1 MKKLLKYLKPYWY
14 IAIFSPIC
22 MIMEVLVDLSLPT
35 IMSKIVNDSL
45 YASSIEEGLSVVAQN
60 GILMICLVVVGG
72 LTGLGAA
79 GFASAASQSFGN
91 DLRRDAFS
99 HVMSLSPEQT
109 DRFTVGSLVT
119 RLTNDITMMQNF
131 VAMALRMFFR
141 SPIMFVGGIVMAI
154 ALNPKFGIVIL
165 ISLPIQLLI
174 VYFVMRKVRPMF
186 DDVQTKLDNVNAVV
200 QENVTGARVVKAY
213 VREQH
218 EIERFEKAN
227 DDLYN
232 RMIRVQFT
240 LALLGPLMMIV
251 MNLSV
256 IAVILLGG
264 YEVQSGVLLVGDVT
278 AVILYITQILN
289 SVMMLANMFQ
299 FISRAQASAKR
310 INEVMD
316 AYPVIRDGAYEGD
329 GEEEKRGHV
338 VFKNVTFSYPGTTGS
353 PILKNIDLD
362 IKAGENI
369 AILGATG
376 SGKTSFVQMIP
387 RYYDPIDGEILLDG
401 VPVKDYKVKTLRT
414 KIAYVLQKSELFS
427 GTVAENLRWGNP
439 NATDE
444 ELREAARIA
453 QAEEFIGN
461 FAAGYDTMISE
472 KGASLSGGQK
482 QRLAIARALLKNPD
496 VLIFDDSM
504 SALDV
509 ATSARLQKALRE
521 KLSDLTVIT
530 IAQRVASVMSADR
543 ILVLDGAAIAAVGT
557 HEELLATSEIYRDIY
572 ESQLKRGESIE

>member
-14 IAIFSPIC
+14 IAIGSPIC
-22 MIMEVLVDLSLPT
+22 MILEVLVDLALPT
-35 IMSKIVNDSL
+35 IMATIVNDSL
-45 YASSIEEGLSVVAQN
+45 YAASLEEGLSVVVSN
-60 GILMICLVVVGG
+60 GSLMILLVLLGG

-109 DRFTVGSLVT
+109 DQFTVGSLVT
-119 RLTNDITMMQNF
+119 RLTNDITMMQSF
-131 VAMALRMFFR
+131 VAAALRIFFR
-141 SPIMFVGGIVMAI
+141 SPIMFIGGIIMSIAI
-154 ALNPKFGIVIL
+154 NPKFGLIVL
-165 ISLPIQLLI
+165 ISLPIQLVL
-174 VYFVMRKVRPMF
+174 VWLVMRKVRPMF
-186 DDVQTKLDNVNAVV
+186 DEVQKKLDHVNAVV

-213 VREQH
+213 VREDH
-218 EIERFEKAN
+218 EITRFRGAN

-232 RMIRVQFT
+232 RVIRVQFIMAV
-240 LALLGPLMMIV
+240 LAPIMMVV

-256 IAVILLGG
+256 IAVIMLGG
-264 YEVQSGVLLVGDVT
+264 YEVQSGAIEVGDVT
-278 AVILYITQILN
+278 AVILYITQILH
-289 SVMMLANMFQ
+289 SVMMFANMFQ
-299 FISRAQASAKR
+299 FVSRAQASAKR

-316 AYPVIRDGAYEGD
+316 AEPVIRGGSYDGVGK
-329 GEEEKRGHV
+329 EEARGHV
-338 VFKNVTFSYPGTTGS
+338 VYKNVSFRYPGTHGL
-353 PILKNIDLD
+353 PVLHHIDLD
-362 IKAGENI
+362 IRPGENI
-369 AILGATG
+369 AILGTTG

-387 RYYDPIDGEILLDG
+387 RYYDPTEGEILLDG
-401 VPVKDYKVKTLRT
+401 VPVKEYTLDALRG

-427 GTVAENLRWGNP
+427 GTIAENLRWGNE

-444 ELREAARIA
+444 ELREAASIA
-453 QAEEFIGN
+453 QAEEFIGK

-482 QRLAIARALLKNPD
+482 QRLSIARALLKKPD

-509 ATSARLQKALRE
+509 ATGAKLQQALRK
-521 KLSDLTVIT
+521 KLSSLTVIT
-530 IAQRVASVMSADR
+530 IAQRVASVMNADR
-543 ILVLDGAAIAAVGT
+543 IIVLDGGTIAACGT
-557 HEELLATSEIYRDIY
+557 HEELIESSAIYRDIY

>member
-14 IAIFSPIC
+14 IAIGSPIC
-22 MIMEVLVDLSLPT
+22 MILEVLVDLALPT
-35 IMSKIVNDSL
+35 VMAIIVNDSINA
-45 YASSIEEGLSVVAQN
+45 ASVEEGLSVVAQN
-60 GILMICLVVVGG
+60 GTLMLLLVFLGG

-109 DRFTVGSLVT
+109 DKFTVGSLVT
-119 RLTNDITMMQNF
+119 RLTNDITMMQSF
-131 VAMALRMFFR
+131 VAAALRIFFR
-141 SPIMFVGGIVMAI
+141 SPIMFIGGIIMSI
-154 ALNPKFGIVIL
+154 MINPKFGFIVL
-165 ISLPIQLLI
+165 VSLPLQLVL
-174 VYFVMRKVRPMF
+174 VWLVMRKVRPMF
-186 DDVQTKLDNVNAVV
+186 DEVQTKLDNVNAVV

-213 VREQH
+213 VREDH
-218 EIERFEKAN
+218 EITRFRGAN
-227 DDLYN
+227 DELYS
-232 RMIRVQFT
+232 RVIRVQFIMAV
-240 LALLGPLMMIV
+240 LAPIMMVI

-264 YEVQSGVLLVGDVT
+264 YEVQAGVIEVGDVT
-278 AVILYITQILN
+278 AVILYITQILH
-289 SVMMLANMFQ
+289 SVMMFANMFQ

-316 AYPVIRDGAYEGD
+316 AAPVICGGEYEGE
-329 GEEEKRGHV
+329 GTETKKGHV
-338 VFKNVTFSYPGTTGS
+338 VYKNVAFRYPGTYGF
-353 PILKNIDLD
+353 PILHHIDLD
-362 IKAGENI
+362 IKPGENV
-369 AILGATG
+369 AILGTTG

-387 RYYDPIDGEILLDG
+387 RYYDPTEGEILLDG
-401 VPVKDYKVKTLRT
+401 VPVKDYTLPALRK
-414 KIAYVLQKSELFS
+414 KISYVLQKSELFS
-427 GTVAENLRWGNP
+427 GTIAENLRWGNE

-453 QAEEFIGN
+453 QAEEFIGK

-482 QRLAIARALLKNPD
+482 QRLSIARALLKNPD

-509 ATSARLQKALRE
+509 ATGAKLQKALRE
-521 KLSDLTVIT
+521 KLSSLTVIT
-530 IAQRVASVMSADR
+530 IAQRVASVMNADR
-543 ILVLDGAAIAAVGT
+543 IIVLDGGTIAACGK
-557 HEELLATSEIYRDIY
+557 HEELMETSPIYRDIY

>member
-22 MIMEVLVDLSLPT
+22 MIMEVLVDLSLPK
-35 IMSKIVNDSL
+35 IMSTIVNDSL
-45 YASSIEEGLSVVAQN
+45 YAATLEEGLAVVAKS
-60 GILMICLVVVGG
+60 GALMMALVILGG

-119 RLTNDITMMQNF
+119 RLTNDITMMQSF
-131 VAMALRMFFR
+131 VAMALRIFFR
-141 SPIMFVGGIVMAI
+141 SPIMFIGGIIMAI
-154 ALNPKFGIVIL
+154 SMGPKFGIVIL

-174 VYFVMRKVRPMF
+174 VYLVMNRVRPMF
-186 DDVQTKLDNVNAVV
+186 DDVQVKLDNVNAVV

-218 EIERFEKAN
+218 EIERFSKAN
-227 DDLYN
+227 DALYD

-240 LALLGPLMMIV
+240 LAFLSPLMMIV
-251 MNLSV
+251 MNLTV
-256 IAVILLGG
+256 IAVIILGG
-264 YEVQSGVLLVGDVT
+264 FEVQNMALKVGDVT
-278 AVILYITQILN
+278 AIILYITQILN
-289 SVMMLANMFQ
+289 SVMMISNMFQ

-316 AYPVIRDGAYEGD
+316 AYPVIRDGAYEGE
-329 GEEEKRGHV
+329 GEESKRGHV
-338 VFKNVTFSYPGTTGS
+338 VFKNVMFRYPGTTGS

-376 SGKTSFVQMIP
+376 SGKTSLVQMIP
-387 RYYDPIDGEILLDG
+387 RYYDPTDGEILLDG

-427 GTVAENLRWGNP
+427 GTVAENLRWGDP

-444 ELREAARIA
+444 ELKEAARIA

-482 QRLAIARALLKNPD
+482 QRLAIARALLKKPD

-521 KLSDLTVIT
+521 KLSDMTVIT
-530 IAQRVASVMSADR
+530 IAQRVASVMNADR
-543 ILVLDGAAIAAVGT
+543 ILVLDGATVAAIGT
-557 HEELLATSEIYRDIY
+557 HDELLATSAIYRDIY

>member
-14 IAIFSPIC
+14 IAIGSPIC
-22 MIMEVLVDLSLPT
+22 MILEVLVDLALPT
-35 IMSKIVNDSL
+35 IMANIVNDSL
-45 YASSIEEGLSVVAQN
+45 YAASLEEGLSVVVSN
-60 GILMICLVVVGG
+60 GTLMILLVLLGG

-109 DRFTVGSLVT
+109 DKFTVGSLVT
-119 RLTNDITMMQNF
+119 RLTNDVTMMQSF
-131 VAMALRMFFR
+131 VAAALRIFFR
-141 SPIMFVGGIVMAI
+141 SPIMFVGGIVMSVMI
-154 ALNPKFGIVIL
+154 NPKFGFIVL
-165 ISLPIQLLI
+165 ISLPVQLVL
-174 VYFVMRKVRPMF
+174 VWLVMRKVRPMF
-186 DDVQTKLDNVNAVV
+186 DEVQSRLDHVNAVV

-213 VREQH
+213 VREDH
-218 EIERFEKAN
+218 EITRFRGAN

-232 RMIRVQFT
+232 RVIRVQYIMAV
-240 LALLGPLMMIV
+240 LAPIMMIV

-264 YEVQSGVLLVGDVT
+264 YEVQGGVIEVGDVT
-278 AVILYITQILN
+278 AVILYITQILH
-289 SVMMLANMFQ
+289 SVMMFAGMFQ

-316 AYPVIRDGAYEGD
+316 AEPVICGGAYEGT
-329 GEEEKRGHV
+329 GTEKKKGHV
-338 VFKNVTFSYPGTTGS
+338 VYKNVAFRYPGTHGL
-353 PILKNIDLD
+353 PVLHHIDLD
-362 IKAGENI
+362 IKPGENI
-369 AILGATG
+369 AILGTTG

-387 RYYDPIDGEILLDG
+387 RYYDPTEGEILLDG
-401 VPVKDYKVKTLRT
+401 VPVKDYTLDALRG

-427 GTVAENLRWGNP
+427 GTIAENLRWGNE

-444 ELREAARIA
+444 ELREAASIA
-453 QAEEFIGN
+453 QAEEFISK

-482 QRLAIARALLKNPD
+482 QRLAIARALLKKPD

-509 ATSARLQKALRE
+509 APGAKLQQALHR
-521 KLSDLTVIT
+521 KLSSLTVIT
-530 IAQRVASVMSADR
+530 IAQRVASVMNADR
-543 ILVLDGAAIAAVGT
+543 IIVLDGGTIAACGT
-557 HEELLATSEIYRDIY
+557 HDELIESSAIYRDIY

>member
-14 IAIFSPIC
+14 IAICSPIC
-22 MIMEVLVDLSLPT
+22 MILEVLVDLSLPT
-35 IMSKIVNDSL
+35 IMSTIVNDSL
-45 YASSIEEGLSVVAQN
+45 YASSIEEGLAVVAKS
-60 GILMICLVVVGG
+60 GVLMICLVILGG

-91 DLRRDAFS
+91 DLRRDAFA

-119 RLTNDITMMQNF
+119 RLTNDITMMQSF

-154 ALNPKFGIVIL
+154 ALNPKFGLIIL
-165 ISLPIQLLI
+165 VSLPIQLLV
-174 VYFVMRKVRPMF
+174 VYLVMRKVRPMF
-186 DDVQTKLDNVNAVV
+186 DDVQVKLDNVNAVV

-218 EIERFEKAN
+218 EIERFAKAN

-240 LALLGPLMMIV
+240 LALLGPAMMII
-251 MNLSV
+251 MNLTV
-256 IAVILLGG
+256 IAVVLLGG
-264 YEVQSGVLLVGDVT
+264 FEVQSGALLVGDVT
-278 AVILYITQILN
+278 AVILYITQILG
-289 SVMMLANMFQ
+289 SVMMFSSMFQ

-316 AYPVIRDGAYEGD
+316 AYPVIRDGAYEGN
-329 GEEEKRGHV
+329 GEETAKGHV
-338 VFKNVTFSYPGTTGS
+338 VFKYVTFRYPGTTGS

-387 RYYDPIDGEILLDG
+387 RYYDPTDGEILLDG
-401 VPVKDYKVKTLRT
+401 VPVKQYKLKNLRT

-482 QRLAIARALLKNPD
+482 QRLSIARALLKNPD

-530 IAQRVASVMSADR
+530 IAQRVASVINADR
-543 ILVLDGAAIAAVGT
+543 ILVLDGGTIAAIGK
-557 HEELLATSEIYRDIY
+557 HEELLETSAIYRDIY

>member
-14 IAIFSPIC
+14 IAIGSPIC
-22 MIMEVLVDLSLPT
+22 MILEVLVDLALPT
-35 IMSKIVNDSL
+35 IMANIVNDSL
-45 YASSIEEGLSVVAQN
+45 YAASLEEGLSVVVSN
-60 GILMICLVVVGG
+60 GTLMILLVLLGG

-109 DRFTVGSLVT
+109 DKFTVGSLVT
-119 RLTNDITMMQNF
+119 RLTNDVTMMQSF
-131 VAMALRMFFR
+131 VAAALRIFFR
-141 SPIMFVGGIVMAI
+141 SPIMFVGGIVMSVMI
-154 ALNPKFGIVIL
+154 NPKFGFIVL
-165 ISLPIQLLI
+165 ISLPVQLVL
-174 VYFVMRKVRPMF
+174 VWLVMRKVRPMF
-186 DDVQTKLDNVNAVV
+186 DEVQSRLDHVNAVV

-213 VREQH
+213 VREDH
-218 EIERFEKAN
+218 EITRFRGAN

-232 RMIRVQFT
+232 RVIRVQYIMAV
-240 LALLGPLMMIV
+240 LAPIMMIV

-264 YEVQSGVLLVGDVT
+264 YEVQGGVIEVGDVT
-278 AVILYITQILN
+278 AVILYITQILH
-289 SVMMLANMFQ
+289 SVMMFAGMFQ

-316 AYPVIRDGAYEGD
+316 AEPVICGGTYEGT
-329 GEEEKRGHV
+329 GTEKKKGHV
-338 VFKNVTFSYPGTTGS
+338 VYKNVAFRYPGTHGL
-353 PILKNIDLD
+353 PVLHHIDLD
-362 IKAGENI
+362 IKPGENI
-369 AILGATG
+369 AILGTTG

-387 RYYDPIDGEILLDG
+387 RYYDPTEGEILLDG
-401 VPVKDYKVKTLRT
+401 VPVKDYTLDALRG

-427 GTVAENLRWGNP
+427 GTIAENLRWGNE

-444 ELREAARIA
+444 ELREAASIA
-453 QAEEFIGN
+453 QAEEFISK

-482 QRLAIARALLKNPD
+482 QRLAIARALLKKPD

-509 ATSARLQKALRE
+509 ATGAKLQQALRR
-521 KLSDLTVIT
+521 KLSSLTVIT
-530 IAQRVASVMSADR
+530 IAQRVASVMNADR
-543 ILVLDGAAIAAVGT
+543 IIVLDGGTIAACGT
-557 HEELLATSEIYRDIY
+557 HDELIESSAIYRDIY

>member
-14 IAIFSPIC
+14 IAICSPIC
-22 MIMEVLVDLSLPT
+22 MILEVLVDLSLPT
-35 IMSKIVNDSL
+35 IMSTIVNDSL
-45 YASSIEEGLSVVAQN
+45 YAPSVEEGLAVVAKS
-60 GILMICLVVVGG
+60 GVLMMVLVILGG

-79 GFASAASQSFGN
+79 SFASAASQSFGN

-119 RLTNDITMMQNF
+119 RLTNDITMMQSF

-141 SPIMFVGGIVMAI
+141 SPIMFVGGIIMAI

-165 ISLPIQLLI
+165 VSLPIQLLV
-174 VYFVMRKVRPMF
+174 VYLVMRKVRPMF

-218 EIERFEKAN
+218 EIERFSKAN
-227 DDLYN
+227 DDLYH

-240 LALLGPLMMIV
+240 LSFLSPLMMII
-251 MNLSV
+251 MNLTV

-289 SVMMLANMFQ
+289 SVMMFSSMFQ

-316 AYPVIRDGAYEGD
+316 AYPVIRDGEYEGS
-329 GEEEKRGHV
+329 GEEQAKGHV
-338 VFKNVTFSYPGTTGS
+338 VFKNVTFRYPNTTGS

-387 RYYDPIDGEILLDG
+387 RYYDPTEGEIWLDG
-401 VPVKDYKVKTLRT
+401 VPVQKYKVKNLRE

-427 GTVAENLRWGNP
+427 GTIAENLRWGNP

-472 KGASLSGGQK
+472 KGSSLSGGQK
-482 QRLAIARALLKNPD
+482 QRLSIARALLKKPD

-530 IAQRVASVMSADR
+530 IAQRVASVMNADR
-543 ILVLDGAAIAAVGT
+543 ILVLDGGTVAAIGT
-557 HEELLATSEIYRDIY
+557 HEELLATSAIYRDIY

>member
-14 IAIFSPIC
+14 IAICSPIC
-22 MIMEVLVDLSLPT
+22 MILEVLVDLSLPT
-35 IMSKIVNDSL
+35 IMSTIVNDSL
-45 YASSIEEGLSVVAQN
+45 YAASIEEGLAVVAKN
-60 GILMICLVVVGG
+60 GVLMLCLVVIGG

-119 RLTNDITMMQNF
+119 RLTNDITMMQSF
-131 VAMALRMFFR
+131 VAMALRIFFR

-154 ALNPKFGIVIL
+154 SLNPKFGIVIL
-165 ISLPIQLLI
+165 ISLPIQLLV

-186 DDVQTKLDNVNAVV
+186 DDVQVKLDNVNAVV

-218 EIERFEKAN
+218 EIERFAKAN

-240 LALLGPLMMIV
+240 LALLAPLMMII
-251 MNLSV
+251 MNLTV

-289 SVMMLANMFQ
+289 SVMMFSNMFQ
-299 FISRAQASAKR
+299 FVSRAQASAKR

-316 AYPVIRDGAYEGD
+316 AYPVIRDGSYEGN
-329 GEEEKRGHV
+329 GEEKKKGHV
-338 VFKNVTFSYPGTTGS
+338 VFKNVKFRYPAMTGS
-353 PILKNIDLD
+353 PILKDINVD

-387 RYYDPIDGEILLDG
+387 RYYDPTDGEILLDG
-401 VPVKDYKVKTLRT
+401 VPVRDYKVKTLRT

-439 NATDE
+439 DATDE

-543 ILVLDGAAIAAVGT
+543 ILVLDGGTIAAIGT
-557 HEELLATSEIYRDIY
+557 HDELLETSPVYRDIY

>member
-22 MIMEVLVDLSLPT
+22 MIMEVLVDLSLPK
-35 IMSKIVNDSL
+35 IMSTIVNDSL
-45 YASSIEEGLSVVAQN
+45 YAATLEEGLAVVAKS
-60 GILMICLVVVGG
+60 GVLMMALVILGG

-119 RLTNDITMMQNF
+119 RLTNDITMMQSF
-131 VAMALRMFFR
+131 VAMALRIFFR
-141 SPIMFVGGIVMAI
+141 SPIMFIGGIIMAI
-154 ALNPKFGIVIL
+154 SMGPKFGIVIL

-174 VYFVMRKVRPMF
+174 VYLVMNRVRPMF
-186 DDVQTKLDNVNAVV
+186 DDVQVKLDNVNAVV

-218 EIERFEKAN
+218 EIERFSKAN
-227 DDLYN
+227 DALYD

-240 LALLGPLMMIV
+240 LAFLSPLMMIV
-251 MNLSV
+251 MNLTV
-256 IAVILLGG
+256 IAVIILGG
-264 YEVQSGVLLVGDVT
+264 FEVQNMALKVGDVT
-278 AVILYITQILN
+278 AIILYITQILN
-289 SVMMLANMFQ
+289 SVMMISNMFQ

-316 AYPVIRDGAYEGD
+316 AYPVIRDGAYEGE
-329 GEEEKRGHV
+329 GEEAKRGHV
-338 VFKNVTFSYPGTTGS
+338 VFKNVMFRYPGTTGS

-376 SGKTSFVQMIP
+376 SGKTSLVQMIP
-387 RYYDPIDGEILLDG
+387 RYYDPTDGEILLDG

-427 GTVAENLRWGNP
+427 GTVAENLRWGDP

-444 ELREAARIA
+444 ELKEAARIA

-482 QRLAIARALLKNPD
+482 QRLAIARALLKKPD

-521 KLSDLTVIT
+521 KLSDMTVIT
-530 IAQRVASVMSADR
+530 IAQRVASVMNADR
-543 ILVLDGAAIAAVGT
+543 ILVLDGATVAAIGT
-557 HEELLATSEIYRDIY
+557 HDELFATSAIYRDIY